1 MEEVME
7 LLCMISESFR
17 MNGQLIVQIGSRM
30 SMSCAMI
37 KVFHSI
43 VKCLGEEV
51 GGLFWWRGEKL
62 QMREGK
68 QGSIIA
74 CIS

>member
-1 MEEVME
+1 
-7 LLCMISESFR
+7 
-17 MNGQLIVQIGSRM
+17 
-30 SMSCAMI
+30 MSCAMI